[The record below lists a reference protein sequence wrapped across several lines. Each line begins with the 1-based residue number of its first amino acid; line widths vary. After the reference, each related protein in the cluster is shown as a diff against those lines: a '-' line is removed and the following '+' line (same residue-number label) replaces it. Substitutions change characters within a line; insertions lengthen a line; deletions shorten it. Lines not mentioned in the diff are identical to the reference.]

1 MSRVEELAEEFGI
14 ARPETSIAL
23 DPDDLVFMLALC
35 AAAGAYR
42 IPSEHPVGGPIHIE
56 NENGSEDTIQL
67 TDKPYNRMM
76 FAIREHCGED
86 SRKFFAA
93 MWRIGALLDLYRDER
108 MRPFV
113 VNEND
118 SVHPCIAEVAST
130 MSVNKRGHFNAKK
143 FFERARQL
151 AMERFPSHQLPNI
164 TE

>member
-1 MSRVEELAEEFGI
+1 ITRPTRPSKTSLTCYKPPDVLSIVELFLSTNED
-14 ARPETSIAL
+14 R
-23 DPDDLVFMLALC
+23 
-35 AAAGAYR
+35 R
-42 IPSEHPVGGPIHIE
+42 I
-56 NENGSEDTIQL
+56 
-67 TDKPYNRMM
+67 YNRMM